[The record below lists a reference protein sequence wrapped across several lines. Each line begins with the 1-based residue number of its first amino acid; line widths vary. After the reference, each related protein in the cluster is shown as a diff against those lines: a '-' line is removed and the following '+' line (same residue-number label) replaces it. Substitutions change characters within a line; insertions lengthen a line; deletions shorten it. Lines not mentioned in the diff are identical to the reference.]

1 MMPHFIYC
9 STMWQN
15 NNQVHL
21 DQLYKLQKRAARII
35 TNSDYSI
42 RSSLIFQNLGWKPI
56 ELILKKRDL
65 FITFKALKGMLPN
78 YISQL
83 FHTCEN
89 SDYDLRSNN
98 LKLSQRKPKTNFLKN
113 SFSYRGAAAW
123 NNIPINSLNILK
135 ETTSLT
141 AFHNIIDSCFNSL
154 Q

>member
-1 MMPHFIYC
+1 
-9 STMWQN
+9 
-15 NNQVHL
+15 
-21 DQLYKLQKRAARII
+21 
-35 TNSDYSI
+35 
-42 RSSLIFQNLGWKPI
+42 
-56 ELILKKRDL
+56 
-65 FITFKALKGMLPN
+65 MLPN

-98 LKLSQRKPKTNFLKN
+98 LKLPQRKPKTNFLKN

-141 AFHNIIDSCFNSL
+141 GFHNIIDSCFNSL
-154 Q
+154 QYFTVPVHKICLFINLIVSLYIFVNTLIN

>member
-1 MMPHFIYC
+1 
-9 STMWQN
+9 MWQN
-15 NNQVHL
+15 NNQAHL

-89 SDYDLRSNN
+89 SD
-98 LKLSQRKPKTNFLKN
+98 
-113 SFSYRGAAAW
+113 
-123 NNIPINSLNILK
+123 
-135 ETTSLT
+135 
-141 AFHNIIDSCFNSL
+141 
-154 Q
+154 

>member
-1 MMPHFIYC
+1 
-9 STMWQN
+9 
-15 NNQVHL
+15 
-21 DQLYKLQKRAARII
+21 
-35 TNSDYSI
+35 
-42 RSSLIFQNLGWKPI
+42 
-56 ELILKKRDL
+56 
-65 FITFKALKGMLPN
+65 MLLN

-98 LKLSQRKPKTNFLKN
+98 LKLSHCPFLKN

-141 AFHNIIDSCFNSL
+141 AFHYIIDSCFNSL